1 MREITSK
8 ARIPA
13 KSTKFGLNWWELPNG
28 EPPRVYPIDEE
39 KADGY
44 ISIWSPYKRDKS
56 SDHYVVFVE
65 IRLRILDRQ
74 DKTYVKLYEG
84 NTKDILD
91 SAIKDFNYMVGVA
104 LTFQKDEPSLILLTA
119 SQICHGFFKAS
130 EETIENMRNI
140 AI

>member
-1 MREITSK
+1 MHEITTK
-8 ARIPA
+8 AYIPA

-28 EPPRVYPIDEE
+28 EPPRVYSIDEE
-39 KADGY
+39 KANGY

-65 IRLRILDRQ
+65 ILLQILDRE

-84 NTKDILD
+84 DTEEILD
-91 SAIKDFNYMVGVA
+91 SAIKDFNYVVGVA
-104 LTFQKDEPSLILLTA
+104 SVFQREEPSLILLTV
-119 SQICHGFFKAS
+119 SQICHGFFKAGS
-130 EETIENMRNI
+130 RTIENMRNI

>member
-8 ARIPA
+8 ACIPA

-56 SDHYVVFVE
+56 SAHCVVFIE
-65 IRLRILDRQ
+65 IRLRILDRE
-74 DKTYVKLYEG
+74 DKVYVKLYEG
-84 NTKDILD
+84 TEEILD
-91 SAIKDFNYMVGVA
+91 SAIKDFNYVVGVA
-104 LTFQKDEPSLILLTA
+104 STFQKDEPSLILLTV
-119 SQICHGFFKAS
+119 SQICHGFFKPKPG
-130 EETIENMRNI
+130 TIEDMRNI